1 MSITNRLVE
10 MILRGHPDKFKAILQ
25 EELRHRAAG
34 LMEKIYKEESKKIL
48 ETLEKTVSIPAKE
61 TGLPVQ
67 QKDAF
72 IPESTYK
79 LKDGNIGILT
89 EEEAQMVSKLYE
101 NLNTDNKE
109 RLKKLISESQEA
121 FNRILKLAKT
131 QYKK

>member
-1 MSITNRLVE
+1 

-25 EELRHRAAG
+25 EELRYRAAG
-34 LMEKIYKEESKKIL
+34 LIEKIYKEESKKIL
-48 ETLEKTVSIPAKE
+48 EILEQTINTPEKQ
-61 TGLPVQ
+61 PVAPSQ
-67 QKDAF
+67 VKDTF

-79 LKDGNIGILT
+79 LKDGNMGILT

-101 NLNTDNKE
+101 NLNNDNKE

-121 FNRILKLAKT
+121 FNRILKLAKA